1 MYTVQFRSSG
11 IVAARF
17 QDRAAAKHWL
27 DCNNYAEDTPIIDPD
42 SGEVTGW
49 SKGDCLNLFKIVKAS
64 NSGMEIK

>member
-27 DCNNYAEDTPIIDPD
+27 DCNDYSEDKPVVDPD
-42 SGEVTGW
+42 TGEVIGW
-49 SKGDCLNLFKIVKAS
+49 AKGDCLNLFKIAKEVKRS
-64 NSGMEIK
+64 